1 MNPKSN
7 ILLAVV
13 AILLILCTFVTVSCG
28 GCTSSRLTR
37 IAFITKN
44 EAKSQDYMVVSIR
57 EDGSDLRELGPWL
70 YSFRID
76 LHQCWSANGKRLIYT
91 EGSRK
96 DPVKWLAVVD
106 ADGSNRHQLLDITKM
121 NIRGFCIS
129 PDGETLL
136 LAYQELFEVIRD
148 GETHL
153 EPQVMPTILAIDIES
168 GKVTPLTNFT
178 DIEANSPV
186 FSPNGKQIAFMG
198 RTDDPETH
206 FDLYVMK
213 ADGTDVRRM
222 THHHG
227 VLPYL
232 ESGLQ
237 WSPDNR
243 KVLYSLVTSFND
255 STGYS
260 DLLVMDITTGEEVNL
275 TNTDNISE
283 NDPRWSPDGK
293 LITFTLLSGKYQ
305 TPFTMV
311 MDAGGTNL
319 KTVAKWLCYVSW
331 LPDSR
336 RLIGMGHTEESV
348 PAVIT
353 IDIDGVNTEILLPF
367 SVIADNYSGMSYPVW
382 LRNQP

>member
-1 MNPKSN
+1 MNPKLN
-7 ILLAVV
+7 PLLP
-13 AILLILCTFVTVSCG
+13 IISIILILFTFITVSCG

-37 IAFITKN
+37 ISFITQN
-44 EAKSQDYMVVSIR
+44 NTRPRNHIVVTIN
-57 EDGSDLRELGPWL
+57 EDGSDLRELGTWF
-70 YSFRID
+70 YANHID
-76 LHQCWSANGKRLIYT
+76 LNQCWSSDRTRLLYI
-91 EGSRK
+91 EGTREDK
-96 DPVKWLAVVD
+96 EKWLAVVD
-106 ADGSNRHQLLDITKM
+106 ADGSNQRRLLDITKM
-121 NIRGFCIS
+121 NIPGFSIS
-129 PDGETLL
+129 PDGATAL
-136 LAYQELFEVIRD
+136 LAYQELAEVIRD
-148 GETHL
+148 GETYL
-153 EPQVMPTILAIDIES
+153 EPHSLPAIISIDIVS
-168 GKVTPLTNFT
+168 GKKTTLTNFT
-178 DIEANSPV
+178 DINTNAPV
-186 FSPNGKQIAFMG
+186 FSPNEKLIAFMG
-198 RTDDPETH
+198 RTDVPETN
-206 FDLYVMK
+206 FDLYIMN
-213 ADGTDVRRM
+213 ADGTEVKRM
-222 THHHG
+222 TQHHG

-260 DLLVMDITTGEEVNL
+260 DLLVLDITTGEEVNM

-293 LITFTLLSGKYQ
+293 LIAFTLLSGKYQ

-319 KTVAKWLCYVSW
+319 KTVAKWLSYVSW

-336 RLIGMGHTEESV
+336 RLIGMGQTEESV
-348 PAVIT
+348 PAVII
-353 IDIDGVNTEILLPF
+353 IDIDGINTEILLPF